1 MSFPTSIEHGAN
13 NLYVL
18 VHTDTSNY
26 QQMWLDFHAAA
37 LETGDLLLY
46 SVIEHLARGGK
57 DINLMVCYLR

>member
-46 SVIEHLARGGK
+46 SVIEHLDRGGK
-57 DINLMVCYLR
+57 DINLMVYYLR